1 MERICPLLSLA
12 GERRSVVLGADPA
25 HECGAEPVPVPL
37 DRIIQARLCLTNGHV
52 RCQRYRAHLE
62 RYGDPRRGEHAL
74 EPGYVRTRLH
84 LVPERS
90 WRAIASRTRRTPV
103 GRTAV
108 TLAAAL
114 VLAAAAGAVVAGVG
128 VPAALGPEPPPVGRV
143 LSASPAGE
151 RTTPFV
157 FATLA
162 PIHTQA
168 PTPTPA
174 PTQTPAATPPPTA
187 PPSPTQPPAQAAPPT
202 PAPATTYVVQEGD
215 SLNSIALAYGVTPEA
230 LAAANGIEDPD
241 LIEIGRVL
249 VIPEG

>member
-12 GERRSVVLGADPA
+12 GDRRSVVIGADPA
-25 HECGAEPVPVPL
+25 HECGAEPNPVAL
-37 DRIIQARLCLTNGHV
+37 DRLIQARLCLTDGHV

-62 RYGDPRRGEHAL
+62 RYGDPRRGEHTL

-90 WRAIASRTRRTPV
+90 WRALASRTRRTPV

-108 TLAAAL
+108 TLAAVL
-114 VLAAAAGAVVAGVG
+114 VLAGAAGAVVAGVG
-128 VPAALGPEPPPVGRV
+128 VPAAIGPERPPVGRV
-143 LSASPAGE
+143 LSASPEGE

-162 PIHTQA
+162 PIPTVA
-168 PTPTPA
+168 PTLTPA
-174 PTQTPAATPPPTA
+174 TTPSATPPP
-187 PPSPTQPPAQAAPPT
+187 SPTPPPPETPPAT
-202 PAPATTYVVQEGD
+202 PVPATTYVVQEGD
-215 SLNSIALAYGVTPEA
+215 SLNSIAAAYGVTPEA

-241 LIEIGRVL
+241 LIEIGAVL
-249 VIPEG
+249 LIPEG